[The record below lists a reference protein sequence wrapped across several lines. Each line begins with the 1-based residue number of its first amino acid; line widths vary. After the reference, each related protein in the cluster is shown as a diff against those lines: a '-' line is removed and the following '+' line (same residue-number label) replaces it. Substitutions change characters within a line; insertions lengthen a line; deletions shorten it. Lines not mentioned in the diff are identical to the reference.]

1 MKSFGIILKLTKKG
15 VFEDKMKKSG
25 IISILLTAAMLMGF
39 SGCQN
44 KEVSPSL
51 QEASDTEAT
60 TVNPLTDDMCGGYL
74 DGYDTFKVT
83 SESLT
88 DGVWDD
94 ITSNTDIGANK
105 SPQLSW
111 EPVEGAGLYVVY
123 MFDTNTNGYLHWKSG
138 NITETNLPEG
148 WASPLEYNGPHIGH
162 GYTHNFDIYVIALKA
177 PVEKLKGS
185 VNGQNKKLGEFIKEL
200 DTDKDGNT
208 GNIISYG
215 KISGLFT
222 DSRFRNGKTPES
234 TPVM

>member
-1 MKSFGIILKLTKKG
+1 
-15 VFEDKMKKSG
+15 MKKTR
-25 IISILLTAAMLMGF
+25 IISILLTAALLM
-39 SGCQN
+39 SIPGCQN
-44 KEVSPSL
+44 EAASSSVT
-51 QEASDTEAT
+51 EASEIEKAA
-60 TVNPLTDDMCGGYL
+60 VNPLTDDMCGGYL
-74 DGYDTFKVT
+74 DGYSTFNVT

-88 DGVWDD
+88 DGIWND
-94 ITSNTDIGANK
+94 ITSNTNIGENK

-111 EPVEGAGLYVVY
+111 EPVEGAAVYAVY

-138 NITETNLPEG
+138 GITETSLPEG
-148 WASPLEYNGPHIGH
+148 WASPLDYNGPHIGH

-177 PVEKLKGS
+177 PVEKLKGT

-215 KISGLFT
+215 RISGLFT
-222 DSRFRNGKTPES
+222 DSRFRDGKTPES

>member
-1 MKSFGIILKLTKKG
+1 
-15 VFEDKMKKSG
+15 MKKTR
-25 IISILLTAAMLMGF
+25 IIYILLTAALLM
-39 SGCQN
+39 SIPGCQN
-44 KEVSPSL
+44 KA
-51 QEASDTEAT
+51 ASSSVTAT
-60 TVNPLTDDMCGGYL
+60 SEIEKAAVNPLTDDMCGGYL
-74 DGYDTFKVT
+74 DGYSTFNVT

-88 DGVWDD
+88 DGIWND
-94 ITSNTDIGANK
+94 ITSNTNIGENK

-111 EPVEGAGLYVVY
+111 EPVEGAAVYAVY

-138 NITETNLPEG
+138 GITETSLPEG
-148 WASPLEYNGPHIGH
+148 WASPLDYNGPHIGH

-177 PVEKLKGS
+177 PVEKLKGT

-215 KISGLFT
+215 RISGLFT

>member
-1 MKSFGIILKLTKKG
+1 
-15 VFEDKMKKSG
+15 MKKTR
-25 IISILLTAAMLMGF
+25 IISILLTATLLM
-39 SGCQN
+39 SIPGCQN
-44 KEVSPSL
+44 
-51 QEASDTEAT
+51 EAASSSVPAASEIEKA

-74 DGYDTFKVT
+74 DGYSTFNVT

-88 DGVWDD
+88 DGIWND
-94 ITSNTDIGANK
+94 ITSNTNIGENK

-111 EPVEGAGLYVVY
+111 EPVEGAAVYAVY

-138 NITETNLPEG
+138 GITETSLPEG
-148 WASPLEYNGPHIGH
+148 WASPLDYNGPHIGH

-177 PVEKLKGS
+177 PVEKLKGT

-208 GNIISYG
+208 VNIISYG
-215 KISGLFT
+215 RISGLFT
-222 DSRFRNGKTPES
+222 DSRFRDGKTPES

>member
-1 MKSFGIILKLTKKG
+1 
-15 VFEDKMKKSG
+15 MKKTR
-25 IISILLTAAMLMGF
+25 IISILLTAALLM
-39 SGCQN
+39 SIPGCQN
-44 KEVSPSL
+44 
-51 QEASDTEAT
+51 EAASSSVPAASEIEKA

-74 DGYDTFKVT
+74 DGYSTFNVT

-88 DGVWDD
+88 DGIWND
-94 ITSNTDIGANK
+94 ITSNTNIGENK

-111 EPVEGAGLYVVY
+111 EPVEGAAVYAVY

-138 NITETNLPEG
+138 GITETSLPEG
-148 WASPLEYNGPHIGH
+148 WASPLDYNGPHIGH

-177 PVEKLKGS
+177 PVEKLKGT

-215 KISGLFT
+215 RISGLFT
-222 DSRFRNGKTPES
+222 DSRFRDGKTPES

>member
-1 MKSFGIILKLTKKG
+1 
-15 VFEDKMKKSG
+15 MKKTR
-25 IISILLTAAMLMGF
+25 IIYILLTAALLM
-39 SGCQN
+39 SIPGCQN
-44 KEVSPSL
+44 KA
-51 QEASDTEAT
+51 ASSSVPAT
-60 TVNPLTDDMCGGYL
+60 SEIEKAAVNPLTDDMCGGYL
-74 DGYDTFKVT
+74 DGYSTFNVT

-88 DGVWDD
+88 DGIWND
-94 ITSNTDIGANK
+94 ITSNTNIGENK

-111 EPVEGAGLYVVY
+111 EPVEGAAVYAVY

-138 NITETNLPEG
+138 GITETSLPEG
-148 WASPLEYNGPHIGH
+148 WASPLDYNGPHIGH

-177 PVEKLKGS
+177 PVEKLKGT

-215 KISGLFT
+215 RISGLFT
-222 DSRFRNGKTPES
+222 DSRFRDGKTPES

>member
-1 MKSFGIILKLTKKG
+1 
-15 VFEDKMKKSG
+15 MKKTR
-25 IISILLTAAMLMGF
+25 IISILLTAALLM
-39 SGCQN
+39 SIPGCQN
-44 KEVSPSL
+44 
-51 QEASDTEAT
+51 EAASSSVPAASEIEKA

-74 DGYDTFKVT
+74 DGYSTFNVT

-88 DGVWDD
+88 DGIWND
-94 ITSNTDIGANK
+94 ITSNTNIGENK

-111 EPVEGAGLYVVY
+111 EPVEGAAVYAVY

-138 NITETNLPEG
+138 GITETSLPEG
-148 WASPLEYNGPHIGH
+148 WASPLDYNGPHIGH

-177 PVEKLKGS
+177 PVEKLKGT

-215 KISGLFT
+215 RISGLFT
-222 DSRFRNGKTPES
+222 DSRSRDGKTPES

>member
-1 MKSFGIILKLTKKG
+1 M
-15 VFEDKMKKSG
+15 
-25 IISILLTAAMLMGF
+25 IISPKFVWQRIECCFWTSDFLSFCNSIFHAGF
-39 SGCQN
+39 
-44 KEVSPSL
+44 
-51 QEASDTEAT
+51 
-60 TVNPLTDDMCGGYL
+60 NPLTDDMCGGYL
-74 DGYDTFKVT
+74 DGYSTFNVT

-88 DGVWDD
+88 DGIWND
-94 ITSNTDIGANK
+94 ITSNTNIGENK

-111 EPVEGAGLYVVY
+111 EPVEGAAVYAVY

-138 NITETNLPEG
+138 GITETSLPEG
-148 WASPLEYNGPHIGH
+148 WASPLDYNGPHIGH

-177 PVEKLKGS
+177 PVEKLKGT

-215 KISGLFT
+215 RISGLFT
-222 DSRFRNGKTPES
+222 DSRFRDGKTPES

>member
-1 MKSFGIILKLTKKG
+1 
-15 VFEDKMKKSG
+15 MKKTR
-25 IISILLTAAMLMGF
+25 IISILLTAALLM
-39 SGCQN
+39 SIPGCQN
-44 KEVSPSL
+44 
-51 QEASDTEAT
+51 EAASSSVPAASEIEKA

-74 DGYDTFKVT
+74 DGYSTFNVT

-88 DGVWDD
+88 DGIWND
-94 ITSNTDIGANK
+94 ITSNTNIGENK

-111 EPVEGAGLYVVY
+111 EPVEGAAVYAVY

-138 NITETNLPEG
+138 GITETSLPEG
-148 WASPLEYNGPHIGH
+148 WASPLDYNGPHIGH

-177 PVEKLKGS
+177 PVEKLKGT

-222 DSRFRNGKTPES
+222 DSRFRDGKSPKS

>member
-1 MKSFGIILKLTKKG
+1 
-15 VFEDKMKKSG
+15 MKKTR
-25 IISILLTAAMLMGF
+25 IISILLTAALLM
-39 SGCQN
+39 SIPGCQN
-44 KEVSPSL
+44 
-51 QEASDTEAT
+51 EAASSSVPAASEIEKA

-74 DGYDTFKVT
+74 DGYSTFNVT

-88 DGVWDD
+88 DGIWND
-94 ITSNTDIGANK
+94 ITSNTNIGENK

-111 EPVEGAGLYVVY
+111 EPVEGAAVYAVY

-138 NITETNLPEG
+138 GITETSLPEG
-148 WASPLEYNGPHIGH
+148 WASPLDYNGPHIGH

-177 PVEKLKGS
+177 PVERLKGT

-222 DSRFRNGKTPES
+222 DSRFRNGRTPES

>member
-1 MKSFGIILKLTKKG
+1 
-15 VFEDKMKKSG
+15 MKKTR
-25 IISILLTAAMLMGF
+25 IISILLTAALLM
-39 SGCQN
+39 SIPGCQN
-44 KEVSPSL
+44 
-51 QEASDTEAT
+51 EAASSSVPAASEIEKA

-74 DGYDTFKVT
+74 DGYSTFNVT

-88 DGVWDD
+88 DGIWND
-94 ITSNTDIGANK
+94 ITSNTNIGENK

-111 EPVEGAGLYVVY
+111 EPVEGAAVYAVY

-138 NITETNLPEG
+138 GITETSLPEG
-148 WASPLEYNGPHIGH
+148 WASPLDYNGPHIGH

-177 PVEKLKGS
+177 PVEKLKGT

-215 KISGLFT
+215 RISGLFT
-222 DSRFRNGKTPES
+222 DSRFRDGKSPKS

>member
-1 MKSFGIILKLTKKG
+1 
-15 VFEDKMKKSG
+15 MKKTR
-25 IISILLTAAMLMGF
+25 IISILLTAALLM
-39 SGCQN
+39 SIPGCQN
-44 KEVSPSL
+44 KA
-51 QEASDTEAT
+51 ASSSVQAT
-60 TVNPLTDDMCGGYL
+60 SEIEKAAVNPLTDDMCGGYL
-74 DGYDTFKVT
+74 DGYSTFNVT

-88 DGVWDD
+88 DGIWND
-94 ITSNTDIGANK
+94 ITSNTNIGENK

-111 EPVEGAGLYVVY
+111 EPVEGAAVYAVY

-138 NITETNLPEG
+138 GITETSLPEG
-148 WASPLEYNGPHIGH
+148 WASPLDYNGPHIGH

-177 PVEKLKGS
+177 PVEKLKGT

-215 KISGLFT
+215 RISGLFT
-222 DSRFRNGKTPES
+222 DSRFRDGKTPES

>member
-1 MKSFGIILKLTKKG
+1 
-15 VFEDKMKKSG
+15 MKKTR
-25 IISILLTAAMLMGF
+25 IISILLTAALLM
-39 SGCQN
+39 SIPGCQN
-44 KEVSPSL
+44 
-51 QEASDTEAT
+51 EAASSSVPAASETEKA

-74 DGYDTFKVT
+74 DGYSTFNVT

-88 DGVWDD
+88 DGIWND
-94 ITSNTDIGANK
+94 ITSNTNIGENK

-111 EPVEGAGLYVVY
+111 EPVEGAAVYAVY

-138 NITETNLPEG
+138 GITETSLPEG
-148 WASPLEYNGPHIGH
+148 WASPLDYNGPHIGH

-177 PVEKLKGS
+177 PVEKLKGT

-222 DSRFRNGKTPES
+222 DSRFRNGRTPES

>member
-1 MKSFGIILKLTKKG
+1 
-15 VFEDKMKKSG
+15 MKKTR
-25 IISILLTAAMLMGF
+25 IISILLTAALLM
-39 SGCQN
+39 SIPGCQN
-44 KEVSPSL
+44 KA
-51 QEASDTEAT
+51 ASSSVTAT
-60 TVNPLTDDMCGGYL
+60 SEIEKAAVNPLTDDMCGGYL
-74 DGYDTFKVT
+74 DGYSTFNVT

-88 DGVWDD
+88 DGIWND
-94 ITSNTDIGANK
+94 ITSNTNIGENK

-111 EPVEGAGLYVVY
+111 EPVEGAAVYAVY

-138 NITETNLPEG
+138 GITETSLPEG
-148 WASPLEYNGPHIGH
+148 WASPLDYNGPHIGH

-177 PVEKLKGS
+177 PVEKLKGT

-215 KISGLFT
+215 RISGLFT
-222 DSRFRNGKTPES
+222 DSRFRDGKTPES

>member
-1 MKSFGIILKLTKKG
+1 
-15 VFEDKMKKSG
+15 MKKTR
-25 IISILLTAAMLMGF
+25 IISILLTAALLM
-39 SGCQN
+39 SIPGCQN
-44 KEVSPSL
+44 
-51 QEASDTEAT
+51 EAASSSVPAASEIEKA
-60 TVNPLTDDMCGGYL
+60 TVNPLTDDLCGGYL
-74 DGYDTFKVT
+74 DGYSTFNVT

-88 DGVWDD
+88 DGIWND
-94 ITSNTDIGANK
+94 ITSNTNIGENK

-111 EPVEGAGLYVVY
+111 EPVEGAAVYAVY

-138 NITETNLPEG
+138 GITETSLPEG
-148 WASPLEYNGPHIGH
+148 WASPLDYNGPHIGH

-177 PVEKLKGS
+177 PVEKLKGT

-215 KISGLFT
+215 RISGLFT
-222 DSRFRNGKTPES
+222 DSRFRDGKTPES

>member
-1 MKSFGIILKLTKKG
+1 
-15 VFEDKMKKSG
+15 MKKTR
-25 IISILLTAAMLMGF
+25 IISILLTAALLM
-39 SGCQN
+39 SIPGCQN
-44 KEVSPSL
+44 KA
-51 QEASDTEAT
+51 ASSSVPAT
-60 TVNPLTDDMCGGYL
+60 SEIEKAAVNPLTDDMCGGYL
-74 DGYDTFKVT
+74 DGYSTFNVT

-88 DGVWDD
+88 DGIWND
-94 ITSNTDIGANK
+94 ITSNTNIGENK

-111 EPVEGAGLYVVY
+111 EPVEGAAVYAVY

-138 NITETNLPEG
+138 GITETSLPEG
-148 WASPLEYNGPHIGH
+148 WASPLDYNGPHIGH

-177 PVEKLKGS
+177 PVEKLKGT

-215 KISGLFT
+215 RISGLFT
-222 DSRFRNGKTPES
+222 DSRFRDGKTPES